1 MGIGSLRDGLER
13 GEGAKLVG
21 LGDSLTYGW
30 MVSRGYYDRF
40 VDWLEDRFGGAVLE
54 SRNEG
59 VPGDTSRGGLYRLER
74 IMTRSPDLVVVQFG
88 INDLWCSVPV
98 SAFETNLREI
108 VARIGDGGAIAVLV
122 TSCPLPDD
130 SSRPHA
136 DPYFDAIRAVAQ
148 RARAPIADTERAW
161 RESAALDSMRL
172 GDGVHPDDRGHELM
186 ASALRA
192 LFE

>member
-1 MGIGSLRDGLER
+1 MIGALER
-13 GEGAKLVG
+13 GDGTSLVG
-21 LGDSLTYGW
+21 LGDSLTHGW

-40 VDWLEDRFGGAVLE
+40 AGWLEERFGGAVLE

-59 VPGDTSRGGLYRLER
+59 VPGDTSRGGLYRLGG
-74 IMTRSPDLVVVQFG
+74 IMARSPDLVVVQFG

-98 SAFETNLREI
+98 SAFAANLREI

-122 TSCPLPDD
+122 TSCPLPDE